1 MEAILMT
8 VCFLFVFFSCFLAS
22 ASVLE
27 KGAAT
32 VFDCEALRFS
42 SVQLTTK
49 LFFLTFLGWN
59 VPLWRHTGCLNSVQR
74 VHGDMW
80 FSSLFIKALLRLSV
94 FSQTFKG
101 FPGLRDTV
109 NNRLW
114 LPWGDRGGR
123 SGCSQCFPPK
133 HTWHMEHLPVWEH
146 WILNVQ
152 SFTPRLEPADVL
164 SRLSPERVG
173 AVPGWGEGSAVQC
186 VGRVAPAERLV
197 AARRCVRS
205 RSSAATLLLLLR
217 GGNRPQRPPG
227 GPPAVEGGAVAR
239 AEEASHLEEHR
250 CSGFCFCFVFILR
263 LNFQAS
269 SQLLPVFLPA
279 GEGLS
284 SCRSS
289 HRRHVCRRGGKAGG
303 RSKKGTNPH
312 NRLKE
317 CEWTGWSWCRRS
329 SEPQSDPVTQHTHA
343 HTHTHTH
350 TGGQPRTRFKV
361 SSSVGLH
368 PSCSENRIYFILTQ
382 SPNAIKPMARVFIM
396 RTNNQLSSFIVL
408 LFFPLHH
415 TSLFTRCSI
424 KVSGGNIAPPVR
436 NTQKRLER
444 YFWSK
449 LDVLRAQSWV
459 WRNAPP
465 CVTCVP
471 VIAGK
476 HP

>member
-1 MEAILMT
+1 MEAILIT

-173 AVPGWGEGSAVQC
+173 AVPGWGEGSAVQR

-289 HRRHVCRRGGKAGG
+289 DRRHVCRRGA
-303 RSKKGTNPH
+303 
-312 NRLKE
+312 LKE
-317 CEWTGWSWCRRS
+317 GHKS
-329 SEPQSDPVTQHTHA
+329 SQSPQGMRVNWMELMQEELWATVGPRYT
-343 HTHTHTH
+343 THTRTH
-350 TGGQPRTRFKV
+350 TRGCSQER
-361 SSSVGLH
+361 GLKCPARLVCIH
-368 PSCSENRIYFILTQ
+368 PAVKIAFILSSHSLQTPL
-382 SPNAIKPMARVFIM
+382 SPWRVF
-396 RTNNQLSSFIVL
+396 LSCEPTISYRVL
-408 LFFPLHH
+408 LCCCSFLSITRLCLLAAALKFQEEI
-415 TSLFTRCSI
+415 SLLLLGTHKNF
-424 KVSGGNIAPPVR
+424 
-436 NTQKRLER
+436 
-444 YFWSK
+444 
-449 LDVLRAQSWV
+449 
-459 WRNAPP
+459 
-465 CVTCVP
+465 
-471 VIAGK
+471 
-476 HP
+476 